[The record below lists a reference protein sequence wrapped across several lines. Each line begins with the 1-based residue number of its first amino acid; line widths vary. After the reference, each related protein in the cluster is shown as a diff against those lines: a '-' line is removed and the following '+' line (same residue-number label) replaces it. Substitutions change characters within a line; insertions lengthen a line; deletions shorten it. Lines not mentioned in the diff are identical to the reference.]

1 MAQQPTIESA
11 MTPFPYSVEA
21 DAHASSAR
29 TIMTQLNIRHLPV
42 REGETLVGVLSD
54 WGLRRAAE
62 LGLDV
67 SSGGE
72 ARVRDVCSKEVLAVA
87 PEEPLANV
95 LTLMAEKHVE
105 TVLVVRN
112 GKLAGIFTV
121 TDACKRYA
129 DLLRKPG

>member
-29 TIMTQLNIRHLPV
+29 TMMTQLNIRHLPV
-42 REGETLVGVLSD
+42 REGETLVGV
-54 WGLRRAAE
+54 RA
-62 LGLDV
+62 
-67 SSGGE
+67 
-72 ARVRDVCSKEVLAVA
+72 VCSKEALAVA

-95 LTLMAEKHVE
+95 LTLMVEKHVE